1 VVELT
6 ELESKMVES
15 LPGGK
20 DDDDTTFSV
29 KATRWKRLIRNDS
42 GRVVRGVCGRELGSG
57 STDFISA
64 GSQMLRVGSSSLSGD
79 WSLTGG

>member
-1 VVELT
+1 MEAESEMVEL
-6 ELESKMVES
+6 

-20 DDDDTTFSV
+20 DDDDTAFSV

-42 GRVVRGVCGRELGSG
+42 GRVVRVCGRELGSG
-57 STDFISA
+57 SKDFISA
-64 GSQMLRVGSSSLSGD
+64 GSQALRVGSSSLSGD